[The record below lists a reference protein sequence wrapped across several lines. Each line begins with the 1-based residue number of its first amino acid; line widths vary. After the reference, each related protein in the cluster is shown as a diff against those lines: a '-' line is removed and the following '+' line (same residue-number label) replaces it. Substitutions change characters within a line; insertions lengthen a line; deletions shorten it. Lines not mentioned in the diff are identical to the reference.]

1 MENLIH
7 RRASVNGIDLHYVEG
22 GRGPLVVLL
31 HGFPEFWYSW
41 RKQIPALIDAGFRV
55 VAADL
60 RGYNES
66 SKPPH
71 VSDYRLVT
79 IANDI
84 AALIEEELD
93 EPAVLVGHDWGGLV
107 SWLLAMMRPE
117 LLRKLVVLNMPHP
130 VPLVRE
136 IHRSTR
142 QKLRLAYQLFFRLPM
157 IPELLMPLILP
168 TVLRRAGHFKR
179 EEIAEYKNV
188 WRDFETRRGM
198 AHYYRAGLR
207 YGGEL
212 RQHIVPIELPT
223 LLIWGERDPV
233 FTRET
238 TENFDESV
246 PNLRIARIARA
257 GHFVQTDAPDQVSE
271 LLVDFAR

>member
-1 MENLIH
+1 M
-7 RRASVNGIDLHYVEG
+7 
-22 GRGPLVVLL
+22 
-31 HGFPEFWYSW
+31 
-41 RKQIPALIDAGFRV
+41 IDAGFRV

-93 EPAVLVGHDWGGLV
+93 EPTVLVGHDWGGLV

-157 IPELLMPLILP
+157 IPALLMPLILP
-168 TVLRRAGHFKR
+168 TVADLGRARSGLH
-179 EEIAEYKNV
+179 A
-188 WRDFETRRGM
+188 RDD
-198 AHYYRAGLR
+198 
-207 YGGEL
+207 GEL
-212 RQHIVPIELPT
+212 RRVRAEPAHRAHRRRRPLRANV
-223 LLIWGERDPV
+223 
-233 FTRET
+233 
-238 TENFDESV
+238 SV
-246 PNLRIARIARA
+246 SFRAAKTARNLGGGRSRRR
-257 GHFVQTDAPDQVSE
+257 VK
-271 LLVDFAR
+271 